1 MVQIT
6 KEGRHEFS
14 KKRRKL
20 VRKGLNPYDD
30 QMLINLDKEWAQLR
44 VRISA
49 IKNTNYGMLILMND
63 FENSYYHERGV
74 DTDLDKILY
83 EINIL
88 RRKLQDYAL
97 IEELDI
103 IVKSLSNTG
112 DNLNDYLKLKRLIVK
127 LQAKANMPIH
137 FYEALDDEYR
147 EVYEKVMTDNFK
159 VIK

>member
-83 EINIL
+83 EVNIL